1 MDWQTFLWIIL
12 GCFVSLLVFTGLV
25 SALLYWRYQTSP
37 EKRLIRRI
45 GKLSFRDKLALAG
58 DVFRDERIGIAPRLI
73 VFGVLLY
80 VAMPF
85 DIIPDF
91 IPVLGQL
98 DDLGVLIF
106 GLDFFIRNAPKEVVE
121 EHMGRIA
128 RNDDELKH
136 DLERA
141 QGVLSNRATDLRATL
156 DRILSRDREGDNS

>member
-1 MDWQTFLWIIL
+1 MAKSFRPPRDPKEALEMMRKMPAYARLIWALARDPRVPPQQKLVLAAIA
-12 GCFVSLLVFTGLV
+12 GYLVFPL
-25 SALLYWRYQTSP
+25 
-37 EKRLIRRI
+37 
-45 GKLSFRDKLALAG
+45 
-58 DVFRDERIGIAPRLI
+58 
-73 VFGVLLY
+73 
-80 VAMPF
+80 

-91 IPVLGQL
+91 IPVIGQL

-141 QGVLSNRATDLRATL
+141 QVMLSGRASELRATL
-156 DRILSRDREGDNS
+156 DKILSRDREGDNT

>member
-1 MDWQTFLWIIL
+1 MTRGFRPPRDPKEALETIRKMPAYARLIWALARDPRVPTHQKLVL
-12 GCFVSLLVFTGLV
+12 GAVAGYLVF
-25 SALLYWRYQTSP
+25 P
-37 EKRLIRRI
+37 I
-45 GKLSFRDKLALAG
+45 
-58 DVFRDERIGIAPRLI
+58 
-73 VFGVLLY
+73 
-80 VAMPF
+80 

-128 RNDDELKH
+128 RNDDDLKH

-141 QGVLSNRATDLRATL
+141 QGVLANRAGDLRATL
-156 DRILSRDREGDNS
+156 DRILSRDRGGDNS

>member
-1 MDWQTFLWIIL
+1 MVTRGFRPPRDPKEALETLRKMPAYARLIWALARDPRVPTRQKLVL
-12 GCFVSLLVFTGLV
+12 GAVAGYLVF
-25 SALLYWRYQTSP
+25 P
-37 EKRLIRRI
+37 I
-45 GKLSFRDKLALAG
+45 
-58 DVFRDERIGIAPRLI
+58 
-73 VFGVLLY
+73 
-80 VAMPF
+80 

-106 GLDFFIRNAPKEVVE
+106 GLDFFIRNAPREVVG

-128 RNDDELKH
+128 RNDDDLKR

-141 QGVLSNRATDLRATL
+141 QGVLSSRATDLRATL

>member
-1 MDWQTFLWIIL
+1 MVTRGFRPPRDPKEALETIRKMPAYARLIWALARDPRVPTRQKLVL
-12 GCFVSLLVFTGLV
+12 GAVAGYLVF
-25 SALLYWRYQTSP
+25 P
-37 EKRLIRRI
+37 I
-45 GKLSFRDKLALAG
+45 
-58 DVFRDERIGIAPRLI
+58 
-73 VFGVLLY
+73 
-80 VAMPF
+80 

-128 RNDDELKH
+128 RNDDDLKH

-141 QGVLSNRATDLRATL
+141 QGVLTNRASDLRATL

>member
-1 MDWQTFLWIIL
+1 MAKNFRPPRDPKEALEMMRRMPAYARLIWALARDPRVPTQQKLVL
-12 GCFVSLLVFTGLV
+12 GAIAGYLVF
-25 SALLYWRYQTSP
+25 P
-37 EKRLIRRI
+37 I
-45 GKLSFRDKLALAG
+45 
-58 DVFRDERIGIAPRLI
+58 
-73 VFGVLLY
+73 
-80 VAMPF
+80 

-128 RNDDELKH
+128 RGDDDLKR

-141 QGVLSNRATDLRATL
+141 QGVLSSRATELRATL

>member
-1 MDWQTFLWIIL
+1 MTRGFRPPRDPKEAIETLRKMPAYARLIWALARDPRVPTHQKLVL
-12 GCFVSLLVFTGLV
+12 AAVAGYLVF
-25 SALLYWRYQTSP
+25 P
-37 EKRLIRRI
+37 I
-45 GKLSFRDKLALAG
+45 
-58 DVFRDERIGIAPRLI
+58 
-73 VFGVLLY
+73 
-80 VAMPF
+80 

-106 GLDFFIRNAPKEVVE
+106 GLDFFIRNAPREVVE

-128 RNDDELKH
+128 RNDDDLKH

-141 QGVLSNRATDLRATL
+141 QGVLTHRASDLRATL